1 MNIEEQ
7 KKVFENYADSYI
19 NNADESK
26 INGYI
31 DKKNH
36 SIFVMDEAIL
46 TDALFTNYNES
57 FKNLLA
63 LESLFHDIGRFEQLK
78 VTSTFTDSDIKKF
91 FPNLD
96 DHGDLGAEVIKQ
108 HELLK
113 ELNPD
118 TRIYDAEIQKVIK
131 QHSKVNPEILNFV
144 IKEYIDTFKNYD
156 LKELFLSNKA
166 EKEKEVLAATNVAI
180 IQDVDRLD
188 IFRKIVNGI
197 WIPLTT
203 DEEIDPELFELF
215 RKGKLPTMN
224 EIRQM
229 GKWNANVGHLV
240 RMSFINQMNL
250 VPTLMKVR
258 NEGLIDKIYNI
269 HGNSIV
275 QPAYEIAKENL
286 DRIIE
291 ENSDRVIIKR

>member
-7 KKVFENYADSYI
+7 KQVFENYADSYI

-78 VTSTFTDSDIKKF
+78 VTSTFSDSEIKKF

-131 QHSKVNPEILNFV
+131 QHSKVNPEILNFI
-144 IKEYIDTFKNYD
+144 IKEYIDAFKNYD

-203 DEEIDPELFELF
+203 DEAIDPELFELF

-250 VPTLMKVR
+250 IPTLMKVR

>member
-7 KKVFENYADSYI
+7 RRVFEDYADSYI
-19 NNADESK
+19 NTADESK

-36 SIFVMDEAIL
+36 SIFVMDEALL

-78 VTSTFTDSDIKKF
+78 VTGTFNDNEIKNF
-91 FPNLD
+91 FPRLE
-96 DHGDLGAEVIKQ
+96 DHGDLGAEIIKQ

-113 ELNPD
+113 ELNPN
-118 TRIYDAEIQKVIK
+118 TSIYDEEIQKVIR
-131 QHSKVNPEILNFV
+131 QHSKLNPEILNL
-144 IKEYIDTFKNYD
+144 IMREYIESFRNYD
-156 LKELFLSNKA
+156 LKDLFLSSKA
-166 EKEKEVLAATNVAI
+166 EKEREVLSATNIAI

-188 IFRKIVNGI
+188 IFRKIVKGI
-197 WIPLTT
+197 WVPLTT
-203 DEEIDPELFELF
+203 EEEIDPELFELF

-224 EIRQM
+224 EIKQM

-250 VPTLMKVR
+250 VPTLMKIR
-258 NEGLIDKIYNI
+258 NEGLIDKIYGI

-291 ENSDRVIIKR
+291 ESSDSVIVRR

>member
-7 KKVFENYADSYI
+7 RRVFEDYADSYI
-19 NNADESK
+19 NTADESK

-36 SIFVMDEAIL
+36 SIFVMDEALL

-78 VTSTFTDSDIKKF
+78 VTGTFNDNEIKNF
-91 FPNLD
+91 FPKLE
-96 DHGDLGAEVIKQ
+96 DHGDLGAEIIKQ

-113 ELNPD
+113 ELNPN
-118 TRIYDAEIQKVIK
+118 TSIYDEEIQKVIR
-131 QHSKVNPEILNFV
+131 QHSKLNPEILNL
-144 IKEYIDTFKNYD
+144 IMREYIESFRNYD
-156 LKELFLSNKA
+156 LKDLFLSSKA
-166 EKEKEVLAATNVAI
+166 EKEREVLSATNIAI

-188 IFRKIVNGI
+188 IFRKIVKGI
-197 WIPLTT
+197 WVPLTT
-203 DEEIDPELFELF
+203 EEEIDPELFELF

-224 EIRQM
+224 EIKQM

-250 VPTLMKVR
+250 VPTLMKIR
-258 NEGLIDKIYNI
+258 NEGLIDKIYGI

-291 ENSDRVIIKR
+291 ESSDSVIVRR

>member
-78 VTSTFTDSDIKKF
+78 VTSTFNDSEIKKF

-144 IKEYIDTFKNYD
+144 IKEYIDAFKNYD

>member
-36 SIFVMDEAIL
+36 SIFVMDEALL

-78 VTSTFTDSDIKKF
+78 VTGTFNDNEIKNF
-91 FPNLD
+91 FPKLE
-96 DHGDLGAEVIKQ
+96 DHGDLGAEIIKQ

-113 ELNPD
+113 ELNPN
-118 TRIYDAEIQKVIK
+118 TSIYDEEIQKVIR
-131 QHSKVNPEILNFV
+131 QHSKLNPEILNL
-144 IKEYIDTFKNYD
+144 IMSEYIESFRNYD
-156 LKELFLSNKA
+156 LKDLFLSSKA
-166 EKEKEVLAATNVAI
+166 EKEREVLSATNIAI

-188 IFRKIVNGI
+188 IFRKIVKGI
-197 WIPLTT
+197 WVPLTT
-203 DEEIDPELFELF
+203 EEEIDPELFELF

-224 EIRQM
+224 EIKQM

-250 VPTLMKVR
+250 VPTLMKIR
-258 NEGLIDKIYNI
+258 NEGLIDKIYGI

-291 ENSDRVIIKR
+291 ESSDSVIVRR

>member
-36 SIFVMDEAIL
+36 SIFVMDEALL

-78 VTSTFTDSDIKKF
+78 VTGTFNDNEIKNF
-91 FPNLD
+91 FPKLE
-96 DHGDLGAEVIKQ
+96 DHGDLGAEIIKQ

-113 ELNPD
+113 ELNPN
-118 TRIYDAEIQKVIK
+118 TSIYDEEIQKVIR
-131 QHSKVNPEILNFV
+131 QHSKLNPEILNL
-144 IKEYIDTFKNYD
+144 IMREYIESFRNYD
-156 LKELFLSNKA
+156 LKDLFLSSKA
-166 EKEKEVLAATNVAI
+166 EKEREVLSATNIAI

-188 IFRKIVNGI
+188 IFRKIVKGI
-197 WIPLTT
+197 WVPLTT
-203 DEEIDPELFELF
+203 EEEIDPELFELF

-224 EIRQM
+224 EIKQM

-250 VPTLMKVR
+250 VPTLMKIR
-258 NEGLIDKIYNI
+258 NEGLIDKIYGI

-291 ENSDRVIIKR
+291 ESSDSVIVRR